1 MKYKVEIEI
10 DFNKRPSKKTVLN
23 SLFDMLRDNK
33 VNYKLYKYHNNLEK
47 EFNNNLNKQ
56 FKWRT

>member
-33 VNYKLYKYHNNLEK
+33 VNYKLYKYNNNLEK